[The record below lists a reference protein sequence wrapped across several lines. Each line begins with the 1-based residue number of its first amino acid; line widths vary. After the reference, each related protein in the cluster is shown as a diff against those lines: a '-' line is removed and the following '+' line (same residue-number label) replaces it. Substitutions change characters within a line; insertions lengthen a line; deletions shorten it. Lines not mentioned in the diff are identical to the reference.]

1 MEQTEN
7 IGRRTNDI
15 QRLNDDLR
23 CRGRGGKIVIT
34 NGIAALAVGE
44 VDEIFAAVQSF
55 DAFTADND
63 PFGEHDCAVLSV
75 GSRRIIWKID
85 YYDRS
90 RRHGSSDPADGKET
104 SRLMTV
110 MLAEEY

>member
-1 MEQTEN
+1 MEQTAN
-7 IGRRTNDI
+7 INRRTNDI

-63 PFGEHDCAVLSV
+63 PFGEHDFAVLSV
-75 GSRRIIWKID
+75 SSRRIIWKID
-85 YYDRS
+85 YYNPTLTG
-90 RRHGSSDPADGKET
+90 GSPDPNDPRVCVRVLT
-104 SRLMTV
+104 I
-110 MLAEEY
+110 MLADEY